1 MRLVKINRD
10 RILYSAFTTD
20 QDLAQGN
27 SKCWFSTLNKIFK
40 ILKLD
45 IKNLAD
51 NSVFRNN
58 LIEYFHQQSD
68 SQLQK
73 IQSGAVDSKLIL
85 FSNIFIPN
93 FVPFHLETNL
103 SKSIKS
109 KITQLRISAHCL
121 NIERGRYN
129 KPKIPREER
138 FCKFCTEV
146 ETEHLLISCHTYKD
160 IKKTFSQSY
169 GLNLKDSHNTYFLLS
184 KLLNPKNII
193 ECNYLYK
200 FIRDALEIR
209 NTS

>member
-1 MRLVKINRD
+1 MRQVKINRD

-20 QDLAQGN
+20 QDLVQEN
-27 SKCWFSTLNKIFK
+27 SKYWFSTLNKIFK

-45 IKNLAD
+45 IKDLAD

-58 LIEYFHQQSD
+58 LIEYYHQQSD

-73 IQSGAVDSKLIL
+73 IKSGAVDSKLIF

-93 FVPFHLETNL
+93 FFPFCLE
-103 SKSIKS
+103 
-109 KITQLRISAHCL
+109 ITQLGISAHCL

-129 KPKIPREER
+129 KPKREER
-138 FCKFCTEV
+138 FCKFCPEV
-146 ETEHLLISCHTYKD
+146 ETEEHFLISCHTYKD
-160 IKKTFSQSY
+160 IRKAFFQSY
-169 GLNLKDSHNTYFLLS
+169 GLDLKDSHNAYFLLS

>member
-1 MRLVKINRD
+1 
-10 RILYSAFTTD
+10 
-20 QDLAQGN
+20 
-27 SKCWFSTLNKIFK
+27 
-40 ILKLD
+40 
-45 IKNLAD
+45 LAD

-58 LIEYFHQQSD
+58 LIEYYHQQSD
-68 SQLQK
+68 SELQK
-73 IQSGAVDSKLIL
+73 IKSGAVDSNLIL

-146 ETEHLLISCHTYKD
+146 ETEHLLISCHKYKD
-160 IKKTFSQSY
+160 IKKTFPQSY

>member
-1 MRLVKINRD
+1 MLIFSLCLMYNYYMRLVKINRD

-20 QDLAQGN
+20 QDLAQEN
-27 SKCWFSTLNKIFK
+27 SKYWFSTLNKIFK

-45 IKNLAD
+45 IKDLAD

-58 LIEYFHQQSD
+58 LIEYYHQQSD

-73 IQSGAVDSKLIL
+73 IKSGAVDSKLIF

-93 FVPFHLETNL
+93 FVPFYLETNL

-129 KPKIPREER
+129 KPKREER
-138 FCKFCTEV
+138 FCKFCPEV
-146 ETEHLLISCHTYKD
+146 ETEEHFLISCHTYKD
-160 IKKTFSQSY
+160 IRKTSFQSV
-169 GLNLKDSHNTYFLLS
+169 GLDLKDSHNTYFLLS
-184 KLLNPKNII
+184 KTFKSKK
-193 ECNYLYK
+193 YY
-200 FIRDALEIR
+200 
-209 NTS
+209 